1 MKPYEELTKRGKL
14 RRLHSL
20 SLKALEEYHLQ
31 VKRLKFLAVET
42 ITMFRVNA
50 EDGERKEQLQWL
62 FTAFGQKEL
71 MNSLRP

>member
-14 RRLHSL
+14 RRLRSL
-20 SLKALEEYHLQ
+20 SLKALEEY
-31 VKRLKFLAVET
+31 
-42 ITMFRVNA
+42 FRVNA